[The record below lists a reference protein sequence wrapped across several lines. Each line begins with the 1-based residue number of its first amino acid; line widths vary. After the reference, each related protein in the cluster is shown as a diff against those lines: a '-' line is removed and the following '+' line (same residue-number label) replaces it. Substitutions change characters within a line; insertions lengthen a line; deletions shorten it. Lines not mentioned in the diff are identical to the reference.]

1 MPIRFRK
8 SVKIAPGT
16 RLNLSSKGVSAS
28 VGAGGVRASTGKSN
42 GCLYNL
48 IAMPFVII
56 FKLFEIL
63 FKVIIAIFK
72 FATATPERRKISL
85 YAVGGIAV
93 LSAGVTVFTM
103 LLQALGIVSTTP
115 PTPTI
120 DLVAMQ
126 STAQASALLSFT
138 QTALAQPTL
147 AQPTLTQPSAT
158 VASIFDLIPTTT
170 AVPAIVSSPTN
181 PPAPTAI
188 QLPTNVPPPVI
199 VVQPTVA
206 AGGVC
211 SCSGDTLNCGD
222 FSSYTSAN
230 ACFNYCISI
239 GAGDIHRLDGNNDG
253 SACDS
258 LR

>member
-1 MPIRFRK
+1 MPFRFRK

-48 IAMPFVII
+48 IAMPFVIT

-115 PTPTI
+115 PTPTV

-126 STAQASALLSFT
+126 STAQASALQSFT

-147 AQPTLTQPSAT
+147 ALPTST
-158 VASIFDLIPTTT
+158 VASIFDLIPSAT

-206 AGGVC
+206 STGYDNN
-211 SCSGDTLNCGD
+211 GDGKITCKD
-222 FSSYTSAN
+222 FSTQAAAQQAYN
-230 ACFNYCISI
+230 AGYKN
-239 GAGDIHRLDGNNDG
+239 LDGNDNDG
-253 SACDS
+253 KACET
-258 LR
+258 LP